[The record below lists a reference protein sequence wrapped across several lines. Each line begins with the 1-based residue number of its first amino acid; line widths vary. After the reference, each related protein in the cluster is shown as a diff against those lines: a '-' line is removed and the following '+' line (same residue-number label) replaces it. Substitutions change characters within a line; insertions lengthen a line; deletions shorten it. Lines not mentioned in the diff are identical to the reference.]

1 MKSLKIVVGLV
12 AFTGLAIGAY
22 QWIEI
27 KRASAQIQDKRASLS
42 EFDAVI
48 QNSSERIMK
57 EGQQIFRFETFDD
70 QTYWGDELRLHQAI
84 EGAK

>member
-27 KRASAQIQDKRASLS
+27 QKASAQTQDKGASLS
-42 EFDAVI
+42 GFDAVI
-48 QNSSERIMK
+48 QNSSERMMK

-70 QTYWGDELRLHQAI
+70 QTYWGDALGLHQAI
-84 EGAK
+84 EGA